1 MSGERSLLFQ
11 TLTMFERNHSTMLDY
26 EDDGGSSGIAWQKM
40 TGMYSMSLQ
49 RLSIDKMTHLE
60 V

>member
-1 MSGERSLLFQ
+1 
-11 TLTMFERNHSTMLDY
+11 MLDY

-60 V
+60 VWK